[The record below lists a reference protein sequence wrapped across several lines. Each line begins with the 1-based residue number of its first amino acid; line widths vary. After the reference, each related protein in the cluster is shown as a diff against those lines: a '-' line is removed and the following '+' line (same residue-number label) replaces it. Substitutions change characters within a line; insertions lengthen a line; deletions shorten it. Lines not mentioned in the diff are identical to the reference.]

1 MYKHLACHEVLAIQR
16 IYHAGLN
23 KPCSVLEVN
32 VVSVRH
38 QFHTFYILAYLSEE
52 TKLTLSFIVL
62 R

>member
-1 MYKHLACHEVLAIQR
+1 MLKHLACHEVLAIQR

-23 KPCSVLEVN
+23 KPCSVLDVN

-38 QFHTFYILAYLSEE
+38 QFHTFYILAYLEE